1 MSNPQPEG
9 TDAPTPV
16 TSACRAPLFA
26 GAVFDPLLTWQ
37 MFPQNNQWLSSNLT
51 YLTILQPLHAL
62 IADALAARARQRS
75 PTFAQGAAGRAAAE
89 LMSAAITEWSR
100 RGGRVKLARL
110 VAKGRWGHP
119 GRAHYR
125 IRLAPRWRWLTQPGL
140 TMQSPF
146 ARLCTAAS

>member
-1 MSNPQPEG
+1 
-9 TDAPTPV
+9 
-16 TSACRAPLFA
+16 
-26 GAVFDPLLTWQ
+26 

-75 PTFAQGAAGRAAAE
+75 PTFAQRAAGRAAAE

-110 VAKGRWGHP
+110 VAEAVGAIQAELTTESDLRQG
-119 GRAHYR
+119 GVRAHY
-125 IRLAPRWRWLTQPGL
+125 
-140 TMQSPF
+140 M
-146 ARLCTAAS
+146 